1 MAAEKP
7 LTKSELIAVLKE
19 IGVATKSDVADIVHT
34 QLTEYHANMIKPDID
49 ELKTDVRELKAD
61 IQQLKQGQERLETGQ
76 KHLRED
82 VKASLSDT
90 PSRQEIDDLKVR
102 VRKLEIAAGDL

>member
-19 IGVATKSDVADIVHT
+19 IGLATKSDVADIVHA
-34 QLTEYHANMIKPDID
+34 QLTEYHASMIKPDID
-49 ELKTDVRELKAD
+49 ELK
-61 IQQLKQGQERLETGQ
+61 QGQVRLETGQ

-82 VKASLSDT
+82 VKVSLSDT

-102 VRKLEIAAGDL
+102 VRKLEIAAGNL